1 MPEDN
6 KNDVK
11 GKHMGYYAN
20 TNKPGNAN
28 SDKDTGNAIVDMA
41 EKANKAAG
49 DSTQAGENK
58 AAESGAKAGGETAA
72 PDSAKTEEK
81 TKDAKSAQT
90 EEKTS
95 AKDDAETEDGAKDV
109 DASNATEGEAATVDT
124 NGVGEIEATPT
135 PGTTE
140 AIVSPEPDSPPSQ
153 GLGNAWIAIVAGLL
167 VVLIAAALLLKRFVY
182 DRKEAKEGNASQA
195 PQSPGDAENVNRG
208 RHVARAERPIG
219 SVRATMSADGPQGQ
233 FRYSVGYAQ
242 WIGRREDQEDA
253 LMVSEWKNANVVEN
267 RGILAAVA
275 DGIGGLDDGQVA
287 SQTLMRSFEDGFE
300 QLDPGMSPQGKL
312 LELTAQ
318 GQSEVLDINRRGQ
331 RCGTTLVAV
340 LIQEGYLS
348 AISVGDSRIDLY
360 RSGVLLQ
367 LNREHVNARV
377 RDEESAFDGAP
388 PVEGRRRAALTSY
401 IGKEDLRELDR
412 TLNPIQLVSGDRVLL
427 MSDGVFGTLSDE
439 QLVALLEQDAQKAA
453 DSIIKQ
459 VQMQKN
465 QYQDNA
471 TVVVVEVK

>member
-1 MPEDN
+1 
-6 KNDVK
+6 
-11 GKHMGYYAN
+11 
-20 TNKPGNAN
+20 
-28 SDKDTGNAIVDMA
+28 
-41 EKANKAAG
+41 
-49 DSTQAGENK
+49 
-58 AAESGAKAGGETAA
+58 
-72 PDSAKTEEK
+72 
-81 TKDAKSAQT
+81 
-90 EEKTS
+90 
-95 AKDDAETEDGAKDV
+95 
-109 DASNATEGEAATVDT
+109 
-124 NGVGEIEATPT
+124 
-135 PGTTE
+135 
-140 AIVSPEPDSPPSQ
+140 
-153 GLGNAWIAIVAGLL
+153 
-167 VVLIAAALLLKRFVY
+167 
-182 DRKEAKEGNASQA
+182 
-195 PQSPGDAENVNRG
+195 
-208 RHVARAERPIG
+208 
-219 SVRATMSADGPQGQ
+219 
-233 FRYSVGYAQ
+233 
-242 WIGRREDQEDA
+242 
-253 LMVSEWKNANVVEN
+253 
-267 RGILAAVA
+267 
-275 DGIGGLDDGQVA
+275 
-287 SQTLMRSFEDGFE
+287 
-300 QLDPGMSPQGKL
+300 MSPQGKL

-401 IGKEDLRELDR
+401 IGQEDLRELDR